1 MRHLRIYR
9 KTNENGRVGSV
20 HPNLELT
27 VGTYKIKFETGA
39 YFAANNQTAF
49 FPFIEVVF
57 EIKDPSQHYHIPLT
71 LSNFGYSTYKGQ

>member
-1 MRHLRIYR
+1 MFYR

-20 HPNLELT
+20 HPNLELAA
-27 VGTYKIKFETGA
+27 GTYKIRFETGA
-39 YFAANNQTAF
+39 YFTANNQTAF
-49 FPFIEVVF
+49 FPFVEVVF